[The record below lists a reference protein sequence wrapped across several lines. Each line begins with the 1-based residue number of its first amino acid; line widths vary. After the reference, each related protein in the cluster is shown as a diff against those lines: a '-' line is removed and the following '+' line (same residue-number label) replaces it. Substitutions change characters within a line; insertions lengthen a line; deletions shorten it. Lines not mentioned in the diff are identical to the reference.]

1 MSFSGEKWFFEEKIH
16 QGPLILQAIVVGNLA
31 GLWRGELSGAPR
43 TARIKLNLGLALPV
57 PAVLV
62 IALSSVVKTP

>member
-1 MSFSGEKWFFEEKIH
+1 
-16 QGPLILQAIVVGNLA
+16 
-31 GLWRGELSGAPR
+31 LSGAPR